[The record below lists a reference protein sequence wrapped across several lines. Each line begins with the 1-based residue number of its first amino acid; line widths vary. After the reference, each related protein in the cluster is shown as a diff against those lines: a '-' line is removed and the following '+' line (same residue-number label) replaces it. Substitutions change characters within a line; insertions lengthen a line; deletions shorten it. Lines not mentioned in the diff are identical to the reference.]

1 MDITPHEKFHAGFF
15 VTKLG
20 LDVLLLMKR
29 HREGVQNTTGLQRY
43 L

>member
-29 HREGVQNTTGLQRY
+29 HRGGVQNRGKFQRY